1 MELEGLVEK
10 VWDWWM
16 EEGKNRERLGELI
29 QRKSMQ
35 EFLRVTELDPDPR
48 MVDEP
53 RSNPYIFWKEEE
65 VEGGWTRATLKLTVR
80 NTRDNRRLQNAL
92 RSCGSAKG

>member
-1 MELEGLVEK
+1 
-10 VWDWWM
+10 M

-35 EFLRVTELDPDPR
+35 EFLRVIELDPDPR

-53 RSNPYIFWKEEE
+53 RSNPYIFWKEAE
-65 VEGGWTRATLKLTVR
+65 VEGGWTRDIAAYREKH
-80 NTRDNRRLQNAL
+80 L
-92 RSCGSAKG
+92 R